1 MILFSFHTPVWA
13 LLTRFTVDAF
23 QRARIVRDVPN
34 LSDDPDFMRTFGN
47 TATHNRLCLACDSMH
62 TVGQCPLKRSGV
74 EHCGLCGMAHYGF
87 IQSGSEAACPK
98 FSSETQVRLM
108 LDSLKMST
116 EPKEIIEPAR
126 MYLRG
131 VIGNLVKKKKKDLEL
146 QAARSRPILPPSRP
160 GVMQQWRVAPP
171 QGR

>member
-1 MILFSFHTPVWA
+1 
-13 LLTRFTVDAF
+13 
-23 QRARIVRDVPN
+23 VPN

-62 TVGQCPLKRSGV
+62 AVGQCPSKRSGV
-74 EHCGLCGMAHYGF
+74 EHCGLCGLAHYGF
-87 IQSGSEAACPK
+87 IQSGSEAACPH

-108 LDSLKMST
+108 LDALKMST
-116 EPKEIIEPAR
+116 EPREIIEPAR

-160 GVMQQWRVAPP
+160 GAMQPQWRVAPP

>member
-1 MILFSFHTPVWA
+1 
-13 LLTRFTVDAF
+13 
-23 QRARIVRDVPN
+23 
-34 LSDDPDFMRTFGN
+34 
-47 TATHNRLCLACDSMH
+47 
-62 TVGQCPLKRSGV
+62 
-74 EHCGLCGMAHYGF
+74 
-87 IQSGSEAACPK
+87 
-98 FSSETQVRLM
+98 M

-146 QAARSRPILPPSRP
+146 QAARRRPILPPSRP
-160 GVMQQWRVAPP
+160 GAMQPQWRVAPP